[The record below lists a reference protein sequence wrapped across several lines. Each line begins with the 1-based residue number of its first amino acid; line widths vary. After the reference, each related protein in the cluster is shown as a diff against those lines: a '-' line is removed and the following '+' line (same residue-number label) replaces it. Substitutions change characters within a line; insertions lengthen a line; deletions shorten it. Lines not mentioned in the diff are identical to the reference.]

1 MVRVRDLRTTTH
13 AGPRAAAAV
22 SAVVAALL
30 ALTGCSEVEER
41 VGQAAEDAGCRVAQ
55 EAVDGVAT
63 QARRAADEIGAD
75 PAAAEREL
83 TALRDGLA
91 AAEGTLSDETRQ
103 HVADARAALDTLVAQ
118 ARAGAEGVVDET
130 AVQEA
135 ETALDSAVEDLT
147 QVC

>member
-1 MVRVRDLRTTTH
+1 MMERVRRLRATTH
-13 AGPRAAAAV
+13 TALALSG
-22 SAVVAALL
+22 ALL
-30 ALTGCSEVEER
+30 VLTGCSEVEER
-41 VGQAAEDAGCRVAQ
+41 VSQAASDAGCQIAQ

-91 AAEGTLSDETRQ
+91 AAEGSLSDETRQ

-118 ARAGAEGVVDET
+118 ARAGAEGAVDQE
-130 AVQEA
+130 AVAEA
-135 ETALDSAVEDLT
+135 ETALDTAVEDLT